1 MKKGL
6 SRRDFLRLS
15 AIAGAGAAF
24 STQGIAV
31 FAQSADEPVDL
42 RFIWWGGQLRAD
54 ITRQVIDLFV
64 SQHPNVNFTYEF
76 LSFNDYW
83 LLLPAQAA
91 AGSLPDVMQ
100 HGSPTLVEWAK
111 NGLLAPLD
119 QYVESGVIDFSN
131 IPAALQTQGAVDGQI
146 YGLSAGTNA
155 NGFVVD
161 VDAFA
166 SAGIEVPADTW
177 TWADFESLVLQ
188 LHETLGIWGFGM
200 YLHHIDLWRILY
212 SGHTMDLYA
221 ADGRSLGYSDDQ
233 PLIDHM
239 NMILRLQEAGAI
251 PTLAEET
258 EVQGLGPESQLIV
271 SGQCAID
278 WLAGSNQLVALW
290 TAAGEGRNFKILP
303 VPRPEGGRQG
313 LSIRPSQ
320 FEAVTATSA
329 NPEYAAMFLNFF
341 INDVEA
347 NRILNAERGV
357 PINAAVLEA
366 LQENATPA
374 QAGVYDYLARL
385 GQDSTP
391 YSTVPDPLGVEDI
404 RVNVY
409 YPEFTDPVRYGVI
422 TPEEGVATLRTR
434 ADEILAAANAA
445 S

>member
-1 MKKGL
+1 MNKRL
-6 SRRDFLRLS
+6 SRRDFLRIS
-15 AIAGAGAAF
+15 ATAGAGAALAA
-24 STQGIAV
+24 QGLPILV
-31 FAQSADEPVDL
+31 RAQDSVDL

-64 SQHPNVNFTYEF
+64 AAHPEVNFTYEF

-91 AGSLPDVMQ
+91 GGGLPDIMQ
-100 HGSPTLVEWAK
+100 HGSPTLVEWAA
-111 NGLLAPLD
+111 NGLLHPLD
-119 QYVESGVIDFSN
+119 EFVESGVIDFTN

-161 VDAFA
+161 LDAFE

-177 TWADFESLVLQ
+177 TWEDFESVVLQ
-188 LHETLGIWGFGM
+188 LHESLGIWGFGM
-200 YLHHIDLWRILY
+200 YLHHIDLWRAIY

-221 ADGRSLGYSDDQ
+221 PDGQSLAYTDDQ

-251 PTLAEET
+251 PTQAEET
-258 EVQGLGPESQLIV
+258 EVEGLGPESQLIV
-271 SGQCAID
+271 TSQCAID

-290 TAAGEGRNFKILP
+290 TAAGEDRHFKILP
-303 VPRPEGGRQG
+303 VPRPVGGRQG

-320 FEAVTATSA
+320 FESVTAASA

-357 PINAAVLEA
+357 PINTEVLAA
-366 LQENATPA
+366 LQADATPP
-374 QAGVYDYLARL
+374 QAAVYDYLARL

-404 RVNVY
+404 RTNVY
-409 YPEFTDPVRYGVI
+409 YPEFTDPIRYGVI
-422 TPEEGVATLRTR
+422 TPEEGVVTLRER
-434 ADEILAAANAA
+434 ANEILAAANAA
-445 S
+445 TD